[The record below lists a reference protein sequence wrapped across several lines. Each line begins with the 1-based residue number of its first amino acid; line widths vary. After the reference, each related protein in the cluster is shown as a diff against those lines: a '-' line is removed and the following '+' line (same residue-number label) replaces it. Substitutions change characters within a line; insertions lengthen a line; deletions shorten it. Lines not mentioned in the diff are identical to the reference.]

1 MQKLLSRPIE
11 FLTLVDPEKIPL
23 AQEMLCSQ
31 SNEDGMIFDLE
42 EKYGEIFNGKVNGQD
57 VNATSDYK
65 IPTDTV
71 YIN

>member
-1 MQKLLSRPIE
+1 
-11 FLTLVDPEKIPL
+11 
-23 AQEMLCSQ
+23 
-31 SNEDGMIFDLE
+31 MIFDLE

-71 YIN
+71 YID